1 MKASGSSRHL
11 SRREQ
16 KDKDKW
22 EGYKE
27 ISRIAVSWCRG
38 DPQKD
43 NGDGRAMKA
52 PGSSRHPSR
61 REQKDTGNGRAMK
74 ALPYHEPV
82 AKPLEQKERLLRCVE
97 FLPQIY
103 LPTCAKS

>member
-38 DPQKD
+38 NPQKD
-43 NGDGRAMKA
+43 SGDGRAMKA
-52 PGSSRHPSR
+52 PGSSRHSFSR
-61 REQKDTGNGRAMK
+61 REQKDGGNGRAMK
-74 ALPYHEPV
+74 ALPYQEPV
-82 AKPLEQKERLLRCVE
+82 DKPLEQKGKIATMCGI
-97 FLPQIY
+97 FTANLP
-103 LPTCAKS
+103 SDVR